1 MYFDSK
7 DEESSTSSTKPVYLA
22 DDIT

>member
-7 DEESSTSSTKPVYLA
+7 DEKSSTSSTKPVYLA